1 MMKVILKNPVDGL
14 GNPGDI
20 VQVKDGYARNF
31 LFPKDL
37 AAPATS
43 FNIKSLEHQ
52 KLAIARRVRREEG
65 DAQIFAEKLRT
76 VTVTVRR
83 QVGDQDK
90 LFGSVTTRDISDALQ
105 GEGIDLSHKS
115 IILDAPIRELGAHDV
130 NVKLAH
136 GVQGCFK
143 LLVDAAN

>member
-1 MMKVILKNPVDGL
+1 MKVILKNPVDGL
-14 GNPGDI
+14 GNPGDV
-20 VQVKDGYARNF
+20 VQVKDGFARNF

-43 FNIKSLEHQ
+43 FNIKTLEHQ
-52 KLAIARRVRREEG
+52 RRSIARRVLREEG
-65 DAQIFAEKLRT
+65 DAEIFAEKLRT

-83 QVGDQDK
+83 QVGEQDK

-105 GEGIDLSHKS
+105 GEGIELNHKA
-115 IILDAPIRELGAHDV
+115 IILEAPIRELGAHDV
-130 NVKLAH
+130 SVKLSH
-136 GVQGCFK
+136 GIKGSFK